1 MRKISPADEKAPYI
15 KYGAETVEKLR
26 FSDNLCFDFAK
37 HGRPKVPMRKLS
49 PSESMKTEVHA
60 PGFHARYRAAAAAA
74 LKRTLL
80 TNPKHRT

>member
-1 MRKISPADEKAPYI
+1 MRKISPADEKAPDI

-37 HGRPKVPMRKLS
+37 HERPKVPMRKLS

-60 PGFHARYRAAAAAA
+60 PGFYEFAAQILFYACC
-74 LKRTLL
+74 RT
-80 TNPKHRT
+80 KHKIEI